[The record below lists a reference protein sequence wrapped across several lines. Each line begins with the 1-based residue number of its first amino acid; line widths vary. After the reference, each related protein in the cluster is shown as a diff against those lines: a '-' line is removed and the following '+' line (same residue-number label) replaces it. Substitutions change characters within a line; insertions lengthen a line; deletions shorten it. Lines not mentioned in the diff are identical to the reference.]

1 MRPLNCM
8 LWNLASDQTSNCCDL
23 LGVVSLIIAGP
34 MTDMQFQ
41 FLNSTLA
48 LRMQG

>member
-1 MRPLNCM
+1 MHPLNCM
-8 LWNLASDQTSNCCDL
+8 FWDLASDQTSNCCDL
-23 LGVVSLIIAGP
+23 FGAISLIIAGS
-34 MTDMQFQ
+34 MTDMELQ